1 MVPVDKQEAG
11 LQETI
16 SGKDGLQ
23 QLLNRMKCV
32 GTEFVILMGNLGI
45 LGLEGIPELIQSKFQ
60 TFFKPQSLLQMK
72 FDTET
77 DTEERPKP
85 SFSVCEVW
93 ELYLRPIGGTP
104 GASWSTI

>member
-16 SGKDGLQ
+16 SGKDALQ

-60 TFFKPQSLLQMK
+60 TFLKPQSLLQMK
-72 FDTET
+72 CDIETEHRRKT
-77 DTEERPKP
+77 KAKLFR
-85 SFSVCEVW
+85 
-93 ELYLRPIGGTP
+93 L
-104 GASWSTI
+104 